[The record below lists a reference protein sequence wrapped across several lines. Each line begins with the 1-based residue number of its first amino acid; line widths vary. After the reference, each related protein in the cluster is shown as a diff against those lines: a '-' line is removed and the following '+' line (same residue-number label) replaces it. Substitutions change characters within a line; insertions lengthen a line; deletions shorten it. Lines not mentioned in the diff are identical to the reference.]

1 MKAIILGGGIAGL
14 SLAARLKQQGVW
26 DITIYERNELTRAK
40 GHAFLIHPS
49 AAALI
54 DVMPGVESPLKNG
67 MTIQQYN
74 LLDTQENIILSEK
87 LEDWLCMRR
96 TDLLQYLLSV
106 LKDVNIVYNHQF
118 SHFIEN
124 EIGYQTAVFTN
135 GEQADADVFFGCD
148 GVHSSVRQQLF
159 GAVQF
164 SPVQVKELVGVVQS
178 EKYAQQYAGQ
188 FTKFVHPN
196 KSIALGFIPC
206 NHNELVWYMQF
217 ESSLQIGSLNSPEL
231 IAQHAFHLAADFPEF
246 VSDILKGNSFETS
259 YVWHSTD
266 FDLLPAFHKKNVVL
280 MGDAAHV
287 ALPFTSAGVANALT
301 DSGIVAAVLKRN
313 NNNLEAAFSEYY
325 NTRAEELSSHIKQ
338 GRMLQTE
345 FLCQD
350 QNKKMVPLIQ
360 VLKSTITI

>member
-14 SLAARLKQQGVW
+14 TLAARLKQQGGW

-54 DVMPGVESPLKNG
+54 NVMPGVESPLKNG
-67 MTIQQYN
+67 ITIQEYN
-74 LLDTQENIILSEK
+74 LFDTQENLIFSEK
-87 LEDWLCMRR
+87 LDNWLCMRR
-96 TDLLQYLLSV
+96 TDLLQYLLTI
-106 LKDVNIVYNHQF
+106 LKDVNIVYNQQF
-118 SHFIEN
+118 SHFVEN
-124 EIGYQTAVFTN
+124 ETGYQSAVFTN

-148 GVHSSVRQQLF
+148 GVHSTVRQQLF
-159 GAVQF
+159 GDVQF
-164 SPVQVKELVGVVQS
+164 SPVLVKELVGVVQS
-178 EKYAQQYAGQ
+178 EKFVQQYAGQ

-196 KSIALGFIPC
+196 KAIAVGFIPC
-206 NHNELVWYMQF
+206 NQHELVWYMQF
-217 ESSLQIGSLNSPEL
+217 DASLPMGSLNTPEL
-231 IAQHAFHLAADFPEF
+231 IAQHAFQLSADFPEC
-246 VSDILKGNSFETS
+246 VSEILKSNSFNTS
-259 YVWHSTD
+259 YVWNSTD

-301 DSGIVAAVLKRN
+301 DSGIVAALLQRN
-313 NNNLEAAFSEYY
+313 NNNFETAFSQYY
-325 NTRAEELSSHIKQ
+325 HTRAEELSNHIKQ

-345 FLCQD
+345 FLCHD

-360 VLKSTITI
+360 VLKSTDTI

>member
-14 SLAARLKQQGVW
+14 SLAARLKQQGGW

-54 DVMPGVESPLKNG
+54 NVMPGVESPLKNG
-67 MTIQQYN
+67 ITIHQYN
-74 LLDTQENIILSEK
+74 LFDTQENLIFSEK
-87 LEDWLCMRR
+87 LENWLCMRR
-96 TDLLQYLLSV
+96 TDLLEYLLTV
-106 LKDVNIVYNHQF
+106 LKDVNIVYNQQF

-124 EIGYQTAVFTN
+124 EKGYQTAVFSD
-135 GEQADADVFFGCD
+135 GEQVDANVFFGCD

-159 GAVQF
+159 GEIQF
-164 SPVQVKELVGVVQS
+164 SPVKVKELVGVVQS
-178 EKYAQQYAGQ
+178 EKFAQQYAGQ
-188 FTKFVHPN
+188 FTKFVHPE
-196 KSIALGFIPC
+196 KPIAVGFIPC
-206 NHNELVWYMQF
+206 NHHELVWYMQF
-217 ESSLQIGSLNSPEL
+217 DTSLQIGALNSPEL
-231 IAQHAFHLAADFPEF
+231 LAQHALHLAADFPEF
-246 VSDILKGNSFETS
+246 VSEILKSNTFETS

-266 FDLLPAFHKKNVVL
+266 FDLLPTFHKKNVVL

-301 DSGIVAAVLKRN
+301 DSGIVAALLQRN
-313 NNNLEAAFSEYY
+313 NNNFEAAFSQYY
-325 NTRAEELSSHIKQ
+325 HTRAEELSNHIKQ
-338 GRMLQTE
+338 GRMLQAE

-360 VLKSTITI
+360 VLKSTNTI